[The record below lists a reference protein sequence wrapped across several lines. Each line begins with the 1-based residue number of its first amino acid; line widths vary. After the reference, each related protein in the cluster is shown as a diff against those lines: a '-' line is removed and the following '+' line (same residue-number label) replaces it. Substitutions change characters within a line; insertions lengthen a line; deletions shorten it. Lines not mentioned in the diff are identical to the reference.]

1 MTDRKI
7 TFASTNSYSQAL
19 YELGNEGGSLSEIE
33 DQAIAILK
41 LIRENIEVKNFI
53 KNPTNK
59 IEQQAAAFDLISEK
73 LNLNKLLKTFL
84 NFIITKRRL
93 FFIEKIIDDFIDT
106 CSKNRGE
113 IIADLSSSKELNET
127 EILKIKDELASNF
140 GADIKLNYK
149 YDPSLIGGLII
160 KVESIMIDKTD
171 ALSDQLSAFV
181 EYLKTGEKGSLCDGE
196 TAGLALSYV
205 EGENNESVY

>member
-19 YELGNEGGSLSEIE
+19 YELGNESDSLNEIE
-33 DQAIAILK
+33 DQANNILK
-41 LIRENIEVKNFI
+41 LISENTELKNFI

-59 IEQQAAAFDLISEK
+59 IEEQSAAFNLISDK
-73 LNLNKLLKTFL
+73 FNFNNLLRNFL

-93 FFIEKIIDDFIDT
+93 FFIQKIMEDFLDT

-113 IIADLSSSKELNET
+113 ITAKLSSSKELNDT

-140 GADIKLNYK
+140 EANIKLNYK
-149 YDPSLIGGLII
+149 HDPSLIGGLII
-160 KVESIMIDKTD
+160 KVGSIMIDTSIK
-171 ALSDQLSAFV
+171 SK
-181 EYLKTGEKGSLCDGE
+181 LKKLE
-196 TAGLALSYV
+196 TKMLEA
-205 EGENNESVY
+205 

>member
-1 MTDRKI
+1 MTDKKV

-19 YELGNEGGSLSEIE
+19 YELGNENGSLNEIE
-33 DQAIAILK
+33 DQANNILK
-41 LIRENIEVKNFI
+41 LISENTELKNFI

-59 IEQQAAAFDLISEK
+59 IEEQSAAFNLISDK
-73 LNLNKLLKTFL
+73 FNFNNLLRNFL

-93 FFIEKIIDDFIDT
+93 FFIQKIMEDFLDT

-113 IIADLSSSKELNET
+113 ITAKLSSSKELNDT

-140 GADIKLNYK
+140 GANIKLNYI

-160 KVESIMIDKTD
+160 KVGSTMIDTSIKSKLKKLETNM
-171 ALSDQLSAFV
+171 V
-181 EYLKTGEKGSLCDGE
+181 E
-196 TAGLALSYV
+196 A
-205 EGENNESVY
+205 